1 LRISTSSANCPLNL
15 IQKPFAVAN
24 KLGIRERSLFLHG
37 VGLKPHAFFVCE
49 TFDDGYKASIP
60 PQADE
65 MGF

>member
-1 LRISTSSANCPLNL
+1 LNL